1 MNNTKRYVIYKVC
14 GRIYASQD
22 KIKKGCL
29 INKSDMVQIAI
40 VFKEKVF
47 TNMVE
52 AVEAFEA
59 YTSMYQSYSTKLHYI
74 EEYKLVEE
82 NRKESKILAISDF
95 SHFQVWNKKADG
107 TRKFNFLT
115 ENQVP
120 TNFQLREN
128 EVGYMVVTTNGDV
141 IMETYAH

>member
-14 GRIYASQD
+14 GRISASQD

-40 VFKEKVF
+40 DSKEKGF

-82 NRKESKILAISDF
+82 STKESKVLAISDF
-95 SHFQVWNKKADG
+95 GHYQVWNKKADG
-107 TRKFNFLT
+107 TRRFNFLT

-120 TNFQLREN
+120 TDFRLREN
-128 EVGYMVVTTNGDV
+128 EIGYMVVTTDGDV
-141 IMETYAH
+141 VMETYAH